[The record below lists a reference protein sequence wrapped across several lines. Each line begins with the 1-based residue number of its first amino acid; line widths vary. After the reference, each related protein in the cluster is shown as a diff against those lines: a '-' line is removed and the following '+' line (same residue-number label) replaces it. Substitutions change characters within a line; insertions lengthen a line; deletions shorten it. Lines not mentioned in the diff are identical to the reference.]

1 MSILSINIPHFYCLL
16 RKEYLYD
23 LTSHHSEYIPCCV
36 FGVTSIPSRSIMFTT
51 MLNNGSQVAR
61 LPISAFCWK
70 ECDPQPLEVLELW
83 DNFSY
88 SISCV
93 EYDYLK
99 GLRVS
104 SFLKDKNWYE
114 GEYMFTLDW
123 YGSNAA
129 EEPGE
134 GGFKTAHI
142 LKLDNGNFAA
152 QPNNRLCWYE
162 PAFITKPY
170 INEESKPDYKVNT
183 HIWKCE
189 NQNKWFTEDSD
200 KYFYEIK
207 QEN

>member
-23 LTSHHSEYIPCCV
+23 LSSHHSEYIPCCV

-152 QPNNRLCWYE
+152 QPNNRTIIHE
-162 PAFITKPY
+162 PSNNPKELKFPDFRVSTKKWSV
-170 INEESKPDYKVNT
+170 ESESKWSLGDTNT
-183 HIWKCE
+183 VMYFKDG
-189 NQNKWFTEDSD
+189 ED
-200 KYFYEIK
+200 KE
-207 QEN
+207 